1 MSVTN
6 TCNIK
11 DNPCLYDKADRKTSE
26 KKIERPAK
34 SISLEIRQDL
44 GIAEDKKN

>member
-11 DNPCLYDKADRKTSE
+11 DNPCLYDKADHKKTPKDQRKVYLWKSG
-26 KKIERPAK
+26 KI
-34 SISLEIRQDL
+34 
-44 GIAEDKKN
+44 

>member
-11 DNPCLYDKADRKTSE
+11 DNPCLYDKAGHKKKSKDQRKVYLWKSG
-26 KKIERPAK
+26 KI
-34 SISLEIRQDL
+34 
-44 GIAEDKKN
+44 

>member
-11 DNPCLYDKADRKTSE
+11 DNPCLYDKAGHK